1 MKPIA
6 AIPQSSAPSFSRF
19 PRAGAQGVL
28 KAAVALW
35 FVTAVAGQWL
45 FVYYIAGFYGPS
57 TLSGDFE
64 AWDRRDPVMGYVA
77 DDAVGNLF
85 FAAHV
90 LIAGVLTFGGA
101 LQLVPQI
108 RARAIAFHRWNGRVF
123 LLAAIAAASGGLYLE
138 WVRGAAF
145 HSEGTGL
152 VEAAGITLDA
162 VLILTF
168 AGLAWRA
175 VRAKHIA
182 EHQRW
187 ATRLFLVV
195 NGVWFMR
202 VGVAA
207 WTSLTPYSAQPFFIF
222 WSFGAYLVPLAAYE
236 LYLRAQKAAASAQFA
251 MAASIVA
258 LTLIMG
264 VGSTAAFVRMWRPF
278 LYL

>member
-1 MKPIA
+1 MDPGETNDRLTAHEDIA
-6 AIPQSSAPSFSRF
+6 R
-19 PRAGAQGVL
+19 RML
-28 KAAVALW
+28 KASAVLW
-35 FVTAVAGQWL
+35 FLTAVAGQWL
-45 FVYYIAGFYGPS
+45 FVYYIAAFYGTS

-64 AWDRRDPVMGYVA
+64 AWNRRDPVMGYVA
-77 DDAVGNLF
+77 GDVAGNLF
-85 FAAHV
+85 LAAHV

-108 RARAIAFHRWNGRVF
+108 RARAIAFHRWNGRLF

-145 HSEGTGL
+145 RSGGAGL
-152 VEAAGITLDA
+152 VEAAGITLNA
-162 VLILTF
+162 VLILAF

-175 VRAKHIA
+175 VRAKRIA

-202 VGVAA
+202 IGVAA
-207 WTSLTPYSAQPFFIF
+207 WIALTPFGAQSFFVF
-222 WSFGAYLVPLAAYE
+222 WSFGAYLVPLAIYD
-236 LYLRAQKAAASAQFA
+236 LYLRAQKGAAPAQFA

-264 VGSTAAFVRMWRPF
+264 AGEVSAFLRFWRPF
-278 LYL
+278 LSP

>member
-1 MKPIA
+1 MKTPA
-6 AIPQSSAPSFSRF
+6 EVKREPSLPSA
-19 PRAGAQGVL
+19 RAGAERAL
-28 KAAVALW
+28 KAAAALW
-35 FVTAVAGQWL
+35 FLTAVAGQWL
-45 FVYYIAGFYGPS
+45 FVYYITGFYGPS

-64 AWDRRDPVMGYVA
+64 DWNRRDPVMGYVA
-77 DDAVGNLF
+77 GDTVGNLF

-108 RARAIAFHRWNGRVF
+108 RARAIAFHRWNGRLF

-138 WVRGAAF
+138 WVRGAALA
-145 HSEGTGL
+145 SEGTAL
-152 VEAAGITLDA
+152 VEAAGLTLNA
-162 VLILTF
+162 VLILAF

-182 EHQRW
+182 AHQRW

-195 NGVWFMR
+195 NGVWLMR

-207 WTSLTPYSAQPFFIF
+207 WTLLTPYGAMPFFTF
-222 WSFGAYLVPLAAYE
+222 WSFGAYLVPLAVYE
-236 LYLRAQKAAASAQFA
+236 LYLRAQKGAAPAQFA
-251 MAASIVA
+251 MAAILLA

-264 VGSTAAFVRMWRPF
+264 AGEVSAFLRFWRPF
-278 LYL
+278 LLL

>member
-1 MKPIA
+1 MAYDADVIVNKRETPGLTSVA
-6 AIPQSSAPSFSRF
+6 GKALKTSAVF
-19 PRAGAQGVL
+19 
-28 KAAVALW
+28 W
-35 FVTAVAGQWL
+35 FVAAVAGQWL
-45 FVYYIAGFYGPS
+45 FVYYIAAFYGPS

-64 AWDRRDPVMGYVA
+64 AWNRRDPVMGYVA
-77 DDAVGNLF
+77 GDVAGNLV

-108 RARAIAFHRWNGRVF
+108 RARAIAFHRWNGRLF

-145 HSEGTGL
+145 RSGGAGF

-162 VLILTF
+162 VLILAF
-168 AGLAWRA
+168 AGLALRA
-175 VRAKHIA
+175 VRAKRIA

-202 VGVAA
+202 IGVAA
-207 WTSLTPYSAQPFFIF
+207 WMALTPFSAQSFFVF
-222 WSFGAYLVPLAAYE
+222 WSFGAILVPLFVYE
-236 LYLRAQKAAASAQFA
+236 LYLRAQKAAAPAQFA
-251 MAASIVA
+251 MAVSLVA

-264 VGSTAAFVRMWRPF
+264 VGSIAAFLIMWRPVLF
-278 LYL
+278 LSR